1 MGRPDQAP
9 PPEELVARSVK
20 QDPVISDRRVALLL
34 VSNLT
39 TFITGT
45 VDWFPRDCRGTI
57 EGHAEQRMGLILMDK

>member
-9 PPEELVARSVK
+9 PPDELAARSVK

-45 VDWFPRDCRGTI
+45 VD
-57 EGHAEQRMGLILMDK
+57 